1 MAVLGESNPLP
12 STSTAQARHSPLPP
26 QWAVTGTASSWR
38 WERMVFPAS
47 SGLLLPP
54 GRMIN
59 SPIRP
64 PSPRVQTPVDTLNL
78 YPRLIMVWED
88 IMVKIAVTGKGGV
101 GKTTI
106 AAGLARIFGAR
117 GHRAVALD
125 MDPSP
130 NLASSLS
137 CGPEAANLLPLV
149 EMEDLVL
156 ERTGAPPEGAGT
168 VFRINPKVD
177 DIPER
182 FGIPCRDGVR
192 LLVLGS
198 IRTGGG
204 GCFCPANALARRLV
218 DHLTGSSDILIMD
231 MEAGVEHLGRGTTR
245 TVEALLVVT
254 EPTVKSV
261 EAAGQIVRLARDL
274 GITRIY
280 GVINKVRDREGEPFI
295 SRLSA
300 L

>member
-1 MAVLGESNPLP
+1 
-12 STSTAQARHSPLPP
+12 
-26 QWAVTGTASSWR
+26 
-38 WERMVFPAS
+38 
-47 SGLLLPP
+47 
-54 GRMIN
+54 
-59 SPIRP
+59 
-64 PSPRVQTPVDTLNL
+64 
-78 YPRLIMVWED
+78 MVWERS
-88 IMVKIAVTGKGGV
+88 MAKIAVTGKGGV

-106 AAGLARIFGAR
+106 AAGLARIFGSR
-117 GHRAVALD
+117 GYRVIALD

-137 CGPEAANLLPLV
+137 CSPAEAASITPLV
-149 EMEDLVL
+149 EMEDLIL
-156 ERTGAPPEGAGT
+156 ERTGAPPEGSGL

-177 DIPER
+177 DIPEK
-182 FGIPCRDGVR
+182 FGISCQDGVR

-218 DHLTGSSDILIMD
+218 DHLSGTADLLVMD

-245 TVEALLVVT
+245 TVEALLVVA

-261 EAAGQIVRLARDL
+261 DAAGQIAKLARDL
-274 GITRIY
+274 GITRIF
-280 GVINKVRDREGEPFI
+280 GVVNKVRDGKGEPFL

-300 L
+300 LGITPLGIIPFDPAVQQAEEEGAPVYDLPGGGNIRARIAGIAAALEDRMGPFGKHSVGRGP